1 MLKCATL
8 EDSQDKDE
16 TVVSE
21 QRKEQIR
28 KAQQR
33 LRKKQEGEGV
43 KDRSFKVTEDDIEN
57 ARKIKNAL
65 KLKSLDA
72 AVSKALE
79 DLAGRLK

>member
-1 MLKCATL
+1 M
-8 EDSQDKDE
+8 EESRDKNE
-16 TVVSE
+16 AVVSE

-43 KDRSFKVTEDDIEN
+43 KDRSFKVTEGDIEN

-79 DLAGRLK
+79 DLAERLPSKKAT